1 MANKRQAKKNKKR
14 LREQKLLNN
23 GYNRKQVNKLNS
35 NQIERAY
42 NTIIQKERK
51 NEQNKRLYQEKKS
64 IIDKYNLTSLSGR
77 KITPKSSWKDINNAV
92 KRQQNTRRKTDKFF
106 KLLSAGYSEEEA
118 KKLVFGKHEITY
130 KELDNLVD
138 IGNVKYN
145 IMPKAFSFGF
155 CDFSENVTI
164 QEIYSYS
171 NYVSR
176 ETLLESLKNIVNLK
190 PCYSKRTKSGSNG
203 RAGDYKYFFGER
215 GQAENFHNQRGNE
228 KYSFFYAS
236 GEYALYEFTLY
247 DIATIVNAIMNNI
260 IEEHRQPFYT
270 EFYTDI
276 CSVIPKARE
285 LFPKP
290 R

>member
-1 MANKRQAKKNKKR
+1 MANKRQAKKNQKR

-23 GYNRKQVNKLNS
+23 GYNKKQVKNLSS
-35 NQIERAY
+35 NEIEKAY
-42 NTIIQKERK
+42 TT
-51 NEQNKRLYQEKKS
+51 
-64 IIDKYNLTSLSGR
+64 IIDKYNLSSLSGK
-77 KITPKSSWKDINNAV
+77 KITPKSSWKDINSAV
-92 KRQQNTRRKTDKFF
+92 KRQKNNRRKSDKFF
-106 KLLSAGYSEEEA
+106 KLLSAGYTEEEA

-130 KELDNLVD
+130 KELDNLID

-145 IMPKAFSFGF
+145 ILPKAFSFGF

-176 ETLLESLKNIVNLK
+176 ETLMNGLESIVNLK
-190 PCYSKRTKSGSNG
+190 PSYSKKAKSGSNG
-203 RAGDYKYFFGER
+203 RAGDYKYFFGDR
-215 GQAENFHNQRGNE
+215 GQAENFHKQKGNE
-228 KYSFFYAS
+228 KYSFFYAN

-276 CSVIPKARE
+276 CSVIPKARD